1 MSPLISQIHHLA
13 TATNDLDTMVGFYEE
28 VFELLPLPG
37 FPKETPVG
45 RVAFYSINGIE
56 VQIVEAPV
64 ADAPTEHPAILLQK
78 GLRLDHFTMSTTS
91 QEAFDTIKERLID
104 RGASDGTMTPFG
116 TASLLP
122 YTDPDGHRM
131 EVIFMPAD

>member
-1 MSPLISQIHHLA
+1 MSKLISQIHHIA
-13 TATNDLDTMVGFYEE
+13 TATNNLDAMVEFYGE
-28 VFELLPLPG
+28 VFELAPLEG

-45 RVAFYSINGIE
+45 RVAFYSINGID

-64 ADAPTEHPAILLQK
+64 AESPADMPAILLQK
-78 GLRLDHFTMSTTS
+78 NVRVDHFTMSATS
-91 QEAFDTIKERLID
+91 QEAFDTIKERLVA

-116 TASLLP
+116 EASLLA

-131 EVIFMPAD
+131 EVIFVPAN